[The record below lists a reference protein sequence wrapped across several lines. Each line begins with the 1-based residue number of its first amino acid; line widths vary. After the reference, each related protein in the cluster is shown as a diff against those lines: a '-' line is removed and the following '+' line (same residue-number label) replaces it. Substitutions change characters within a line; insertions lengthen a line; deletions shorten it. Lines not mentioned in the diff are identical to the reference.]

1 MTLAHSG
8 IGIFVIGV
16 AFTTIYSTE
25 NDLAMSPGERISIGR
40 YEYQF
45 DGVQNLPGPNYVAQT
60 GTVIVS
66 RDDRVIAR
74 LSPQRRRYLV
84 QQMPMTEAGIQ
95 AGFWGDLYASL
106 GERLDNN
113 DRWAVRVHY
122 KAFIRWIWLGALL
135 MAAGGLLAATD
146 RRYRAVVHAPGGVSV
161 PQTTPAPT
169 G

>member
-1 MTLAHSG
+1 
-8 IGIFVIGV
+8 
-16 AFTTIYSTE
+16 
-25 NDLAMSPGERISIGR
+25 
-40 YEYQF
+40 
-45 DGVQNLPGPNYVAQT
+45 
-60 GTVIVS
+60 
-66 RDDRVIAR
+66 
-74 LSPQRRRYLV
+74 
-84 QQMPMTEAGIQ
+84 MTEAGIQ

-135 MAAGGLLAATD
+135 MATGGLLAATD

>member
-1 MTLAHSG
+1 MA
-8 IGIFVIGV
+8 
-16 AFTTIYSTE
+16 
-25 NDLAMSPGERISIGR
+25 PGERISVGP

-45 DGVQNLPGPNYVAQT
+45 EGVQNLSGPNYVTET
-60 GTVIVS
+60 GSIIVS
-66 RDDRVIAR
+66 RDGRVVAQ
-74 LSPQRRRYLV
+74 LLPEKRRYLV

-135 MAAGGLLAATD
+135 MASGGLLAATD
-146 RRYRAVVHAPGGVSV
+146 RRYRTIVHAPKGASV